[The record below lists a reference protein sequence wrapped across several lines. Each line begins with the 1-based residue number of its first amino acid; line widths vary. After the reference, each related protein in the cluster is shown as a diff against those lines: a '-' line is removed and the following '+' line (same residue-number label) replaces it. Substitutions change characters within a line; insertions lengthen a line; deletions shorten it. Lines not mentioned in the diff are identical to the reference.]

1 MVLCLS
7 IVNFT
12 ACQLQQIEAALKRSS
27 FTPVCKAD
35 GSFKE
40 IQCATTP
47 TLKCWEVNGEGKRI
61 QDIDV
66 TIHLTAH
73 RRQPQQSKEKR
84 IGVYPALE
92 EDEIGNICELIKII
106 YHQF

>member
-1 MVLCLS
+1 MFLLLS

-27 FTPVCKAD
+27 FTPVCKPD

-40 IQCATTP
+40 IQCVTTP
-47 TLKCWEVNGEGKRI
+47 MLKCWEVNREGKKI

-66 TIHLTAH
+66 TIHLTSH
-73 RRQPQQSKEKR
+73 RRQSHESKERR
-84 IGVYPALE
+84 IGVYPSLE
-92 EDEIGNICELIKII
+92 GDEIGNISAWIK
-106 YHQF
+106 YNSL

>member
-1 MVLCLS
+1 M
-7 IVNFT
+7 
-12 ACQLQQIEAALKRSS
+12 
-27 FTPVCKAD
+27 
-35 GSFKE
+35 
-40 IQCATTP
+40 
-47 TLKCWEVNGEGKRI
+47 NGEGKRI